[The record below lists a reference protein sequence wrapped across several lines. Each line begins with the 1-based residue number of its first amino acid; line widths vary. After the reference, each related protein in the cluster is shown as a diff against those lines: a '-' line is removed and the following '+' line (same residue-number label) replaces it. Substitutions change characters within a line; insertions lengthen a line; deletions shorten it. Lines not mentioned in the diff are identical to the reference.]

1 MSRIIYQLFDYV
13 IRRFNAPS
21 ADLKADWI
29 FAETP
34 LSAISRF
41 NWSPESPEVRPLLK
55 GPHEDGSS
63 FRADL
68 EQSTSNKKTFMKF
81 VNLTK
86 PMAVPHQ
93 IHTYTEL
100 LQQIHGDLRIQ
111 HPEWVQPN
119 GESPTCDSYEARL
132 MELLDPSTRRG
143 SNESIAGTYR
153 ALEQEL
159 NEWPGAGT
167 TKAVFGTT

>member
-1 MSRIIYQLFDYV
+1 
-13 IRRFNAPS
+13 
-21 ADLKADWI
+21 
-29 FAETP
+29 
-34 LSAISRF
+34 
-41 NWSPESPEVRPLLK
+41 VRPLLK

-68 EQSTSNKKTFMKF
+68 ERSTSNKKTFMKF

-86 PMAVPHQ
+86 TTAVPHQ

-100 LQQIHGDLRIQ
+100 RQQIHHDLRIQ

-119 GESPTCDSYEARL
+119 GKSPMCDSYDARL

-167 TKAVFGTT
+167 TKAVLVRLKGSALIPTK